1 MERNRRRMLTGL
13 AVTGVL
19 AGALAGGGVALAGTS
34 GAAQPASVA
43 AAVAPAAG
51 TATSTAG
58 TSTAGTATKGHG
70 GVRYLR
76 RHHGARLVLRTSAAY
91 LGLTPAELRT
101 QLEAGKSLSA
111 VASARGKSVSGLEN
125 AIVAAVTKRVDASKL
140 TDARKAA
147 VITDV
152 KDNVN
157 AFVTATHPFEKAAHR
172 LGKAAAAAASP
183 TAAGSTAQAAA

>member
-19 AGALAGGGVALAGTS
+19 VGALAGGGVALAGTG

-43 AAVAPAAG
+43 AAVAPAA
-51 TATSTAG
+51 STA

-91 LGLTPAELRT
+91 LGLTPAKLHA
-101 QLEAGKSLSA
+101 QLLAGKSLSA
-111 VASARGKSVSGLEN
+111 VAAARGKSVSGLES

-152 KDNVN
+152 KDNLN
-157 AFVTATHPFEKAAHR
+157 AFVTATHPFERAARR
-172 LGKAAAAAASP
+172 LGKAAAASP
-183 TAAGSTAQAAA
+183 TAAGSTAQAAPPSAA